1 MTEEFAPVT
10 YKFLN
15 TVYNLADSEFFKN
28 FLYQCGVMSTV
39 SWVFEDLKFKI
50 SEGYDQNWCF
60 PESVQLAV
68 SAKLRQL
75 TGQSQEN
82 TNLGPN
88 LLKF

>member
-1 MTEEFAPVT
+1 M
-10 YKFLN
+10 
-15 TVYNLADSEFFKN
+15 
-28 FLYQCGVMSTV
+28 YQGGVKSIV
-39 SWVFEDLKFKI
+39 SLVFEYLKFKI

-60 PESVQLAV
+60 SDFAQFAV

-82 TNLGPN
+82 TNFGPN

>member
-1 MTEEFAPVT
+1 MREF
-10 YKFLN
+10 FLHACN
-15 TVYNLADSEFFKN
+15 YLADSGFIKN
-28 FLYQCGVMSTV
+28 FLYQGGVMSSV

-60 PESVQLAV
+60 PESAQLAV

-82 TNLGPN
+82 TNFGPN